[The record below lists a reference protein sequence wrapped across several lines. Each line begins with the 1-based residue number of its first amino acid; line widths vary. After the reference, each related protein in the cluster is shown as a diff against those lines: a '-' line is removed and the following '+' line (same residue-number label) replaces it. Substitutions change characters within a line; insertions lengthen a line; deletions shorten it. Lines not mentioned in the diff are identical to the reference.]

1 MISVASC
8 AIGPAIPLRFLRDGA
23 ILKPNVTS
31 PRPFNTK
38 PEKLEVRADKGRDG
52 LERFVVR
59 ANYLTK
65 RTTAW

>member
-1 MISVASC
+1 MVQFSS
-8 AIGPAIPLRFLRDGA
+8 PML
-23 ILKPNVTS
+23 
-31 PRPFNTK
+31 PRPVPLNTK

-52 LERFVVR
+52 LERYVVR